1 MKVFALSDL
10 HLSFESDK
18 PMNVFGENWEDY
30 ENRIIKNWNSI
41 VGSEDLV
48 IVAGDISWAISI
60 ENTRKYFDFIDK
72 LNGRKVII
80 RGNHDYWW
88 KAIGV
93 VRDWIPSTISAIQND
108 AIDFGDVIVCGSRG
122 WLIHEREK
130 QPSAEDLKMIN
141 RELIRI
147 EMSLQKA
154 IKLKGDSDK
163 EIICVLHY
171 PPFNSSLDESE
182 FTKLIERY
190 NIKKVVF
197 GHLHGKNK
205 YPNGTIELNGVI
217 YYLSS
222 CDRVNFTPIEI
233 K

>member
-18 PMNVFGENWEDY
+18 PMNVFGENWDNY
-30 ENRIIKNWNSI
+30 ENRIIENWNSV
-41 VGSEDLV
+41 VGVEDLV
-48 IVAGDISWAISI
+48 IIAGDISWAISI
-60 ENTRKYFDFIDK
+60 ENTKKDFDFIDK
-72 LNGRKVII
+72 LNGKKVII

-93 VRDWIPSTISAIQND
+93 VRDWIPNTIKAIQND
-108 AIDFGDVIVCGSRG
+108 AIDFGDVIICGSRG

-130 QPSAEDLKMIN
+130 QPSADDLKMIN

-147 EMSLQKA
+147 EMSFKKA
-154 IKLKGDSDK
+154 IEIKGDSNK

-171 PPFNSSLDESE
+171 PPFNSYLDESE
-182 FTKLIERY
+182 FTNLIEQY
-190 NIKKVVF
+190 KIKKVVF

-205 YPNGTIELNGVI
+205 YPNGVIELNGVK

-222 CDRVNFTPIEI
+222 CDRVDFTPIQI

>member
-18 PMNVFGENWEDY
+18 PMNVFGENWDNY
-30 ENRIIKNWNSI
+30 ENRIIENWNSV
-41 VGSEDLV
+41 VGVEDLV
-48 IVAGDISWAISI
+48 IIAGDISWAISI
-60 ENTRKYFDFIDK
+60 ENTKKDFEFIDK
-72 LNGRKVII
+72 LNGKKVII

-93 VRDWIPSTISAIQND
+93 VRDWIPNTIKAIQND
-108 AIDFGDVIVCGSRG
+108 AIDFGDVIICGSRG

-130 QPSAEDLKMIN
+130 QPSADDLKMIN

-147 EMSLQKA
+147 EMSFKKA
-154 IKLKGDSDK
+154 IEIKGDSNK

-171 PPFNSSLDESE
+171 PPFNSYLDESE
-182 FTKLIERY
+182 FTNLIEQY
-190 NIKKVVF
+190 KIKKVVF

-205 YPNGTIELNGVI
+205 YPNGVIELNGVK

-222 CDRVNFTPIEI
+222 CDRVDFTPIQI